1 MKLLLIIIIIT
12 LTKENKNERT
22 ITEKER
28 TKIKGFIELLEME
41 SEGTERIEFPYVT
54 YRNITYK
61 IITIDTAMPIDIED
75 IVKKNNLPNTMKG
88 VILEIIKEND
98 MDEVF
103 VRFSGLKDSLGEIE
117 LNYSYI
123 VHLQSFYDDENKF
136 KIIYIIYSNS
146 KIGVEPSFQ
155 VVEKYVCNKGFLIQ
169 PCKNIKVYNKISY
182 FNDAFIKNVTETS
195 NYDTKVEFIKFL
207 KNIYD
212 E

>member
-88 VILEIIKEND
+88 VISEIIKEND

-123 VHLQSFYDDENKF
+123 VHLQSFYDDENNLKLFILYIVILKLELNLLF
-136 KIIYIIYSNS
+136 KLLRNMFVIKDFLFNLVKILKSII
-146 KIGVEPSFQ
+146 KLV
-155 VVEKYVCNKGFLIQ
+155 
-169 PCKNIKVYNKISY
+169 ISMMLL
-182 FNDAFIKNVTETS
+182 
-195 NYDTKVEFIKFL
+195 L
-207 KNIYD
+207 KMSQKLVIMTLKLNLLNF
-212 E
+212 